1 MIKTTKKDLPTLI
14 EIINKVI
21 SQIEAE
27 IKP

>member
-14 EIINKVI
+14 EIINKVL
-21 SQIEAE
+21 SQLEDE

>member
-14 EIINKVI
+14 DIINKVV
-21 SQIEAE
+21 SQLEVE

>member
-14 EIINKVI
+14 EIINKVV

>member
-14 EIINKVI
+14 DIINKVI
-21 SQIEAE
+21 IQLEAE

>member
-14 EIINKVI
+14 EIINKVV
-21 SQIEAE
+21 SQYEAE